1 MSQVRHERWR
11 RLSAQVLRESGRTD
25 PLIDREGVWSSGERI
40 GDWGLSVSATVSRSR
55 MAGDYTARRRA
66 LISSQREALA
76 EFDRKQSA
84 HFKRY
89 DEKNQ
94 LSRQLHVEVSPD
106 CVISFSDG
114 ANRVELSRFIGK
126 RRDFFDER
134 RTKRRGEHAATVL
147 INGDGFDLPRMQ
159 TIQAELRRDYTREF
173 GVNGVMVV
181 PYQALT
187 AAGIVVPTI
196 KRIAVTRD
204 GGENV
209 VVQLKG
215 PAKADIEKAV
225 EKATRQVTASMKE
238 RDRYWITGWEAFD
251 SNGDRF
257 QVRYSNNGGR
267 PTRSFQVMRQPLDG
281 ILSWQNLG
289 HSKENGWF
297 SNEFRHRLGAS
308 VFSAVDGSGSRHRFL
323 SAFDVQEQ
331 PPLYFLAQLP
341 DEGRVLDFSQALDLL
356 APPLVHQA
364 RKDGKLV
371 FRQGDVFFVQTE
383 LTIKE
388 LRQQKAKLYSGERSG
403 GGPTLG
409 RNIYLTGHIATRVA
423 VLPNGVTFAQG
434 VVSHFPAIN
443 DATRVNPDHRPLT
456 LHGDHFYLC
465 LRNTV
470 PRSGAAPAVV
480 EETEG
485 GGTNAR
491 NNIAA

>member
-1 MSQVRHERWR
+1 MKRVRHERWR

-25 PLIDREGVWSSGERI
+25 PLIDREGIWSSGERI
-40 GDWGLSVSATVSRSR
+40 GEWGLSVSAAQGRAKLVS
-55 MAGDYTARRRA
+55 GYTARRRA
-66 LISSQREALA
+66 LVARQRQEL
-76 EFDRKQSA
+76 EEHDRKSA
-84 HFKRY
+84 AHLARY
-89 DEKNQ
+89 DAKNRI
-94 LSRQLHVEVSPD
+94 SRQLHVEVTPD

-114 ANRVELSRFIGK
+114 VNKVELSRFIGK
-126 RRDFFDER
+126 RRDFLDER
-134 RTKRRGEHAATVL
+134 RTKRRGEHAATIL

-159 TIQAELRRDYTREF
+159 TIQAELRRDYAREF
-173 GVNGVMVV
+173 GVFGVMVV

-187 AAGIVVPTI
+187 AAGIVIPTI

-225 EKATRQVTASMKE
+225 EKAIKKVPRPGVASS
-238 RDRYWITGWEAFD
+238 YWQTSWEAFD
-251 SNGDRF
+251 SNGDRY
-257 QVRYSNNGGR
+257 QVRHSHNGGK
-267 PTRSFQVMRQPLDG
+267 PSRSFQVWRQPLDG
-281 ILSWQNLG
+281 MLSWQVLN
-289 HSKENGWF
+289 HNKENGWF
-297 SNEFRHRLGAS
+297 SSEFHHRLGAS
-308 VFSAVDGSGSRHRFL
+308 VFSAVDGTGSRHRFL

-341 DEGRVLDFSQALDLL
+341 DEGRVLDHAQALDLL
-356 APPLVHQA
+356 APPIVHQA

-383 LTIKE
+383 LTIRE
-388 LRQQKAKLYSGERSG
+388 LRQQKAKLYSGSRRD

-443 DATRVNPDHRPLT
+443 DPTRTNPDHRPLT
-456 LHGDHFYLC
+456 LYGDHFYLC

-470 PRSGAAPAVV
+470 PRSSAAPAVV
-480 EETEG
+480 EEREEVEV
-485 GGTNAR
+485 NAR
-491 NNIAA
+491 TNIAA